1 MPALSLSL
9 ANSVVM
15 TNTLLHI
22 MNKKDQEQKQKE
34 KQEKELKRS
43 QARKKV
49 RVIRR

>member
-15 TNTLLHI
+15 ANTLLHL
-22 MNKKDQEQKQKE
+22 MNKKEQEQKQKD

-43 QARKKV
+43 QARKKI

>member
-15 TNTLLHI
+15 ANTLLHL
-22 MNKKDQEQKQKE
+22 MNKKDHERKKEE
-34 KQEKELKRS
+34 KQERELKRS

-49 RVIRR
+49 RVSRK